1 MSLTQVATQLH
12 TLYSMHT
19 VPTSLYSTE
28 DVTPTTQWSS
38 DYPDYANQLPPKRID
53 LLYFVLF
60 RINLLIVCSTLACAS
75 YQSSVHA
82 GVNRIAFLQPHK
94 K

>member
-1 MSLTQVATQLH
+1 MYMSLTQVATQLH

-38 DYPDYANQLPPKRID
+38 NYPDYA
-53 LLYFVLF
+53 
-60 RINLLIVCSTLACAS
+60 S
-75 YQSSVHA
+75 
-82 GVNRIAFLQPHK
+82 
-94 K
+94 